1 MKCMNCG
8 AELTDSAYC
17 PNCGC
22 DVSVQKQAIVLSGIY
37 YNQGLEKAQVRD
49 LSGAMDQLRRSL
61 KFNKMNIDAR
71 NLLGLVY
78 FETGEVVSALSE
90 WVISKNMQPENNAA
104 AGYIRNLQ
112 QDANRLDVINQ
123 TIKKYNFALQN
134 AVEGNEDTAVI
145 QLKKL
150 LTQNPKL
157 IKGYQLLALLYIHKG
172 EYEKA
177 RRQLKRAIKIDKTNT
192 TTLRFLAEVDA
203 QTGTRTQLEPRRF
216 PGIRRTASEE
226 AASSSGGKRAEAM
239 PAQTLPARTANR
251 FSVFNL
257 ILGAVIGA
265 AAIWFLV
272 IPARTRSINLAA
284 NDRVA
289 QYSATIASYK
299 SENAA
304 LSQQVSAAQNTA
316 SSAEAAE
323 SSASTSVRSYTNLI
337 KAGRDAAA
345 GASETA
351 ASELQS
357 VDRSLLDD
365 ESAAVYDSLYTQ
377 LQEYMAGSGSSDV
390 SSAESAAE

>member
-192 TTLRFLAEVDA
+192 TTLRFLAEVDE

-216 PGIRRTASEE
+216 PGIRRAPAEE
-226 AASSSGGKRAEAM
+226 ASALSGGRRAEAV
-239 PAQTLPARTANR
+239 PAQTLPARTSNR

-257 ILGAVIGA
+257 IFGAVLGA

-272 IPARTRSINLAA
+272 IPARTRAINLEA
-284 NDRVA
+284 NDKIA
-289 QYSATIASYK
+289 QYSTNIASYK
-299 SENAA
+299 SQNAA
-304 LSQQVSAAQNTA
+304 LSQQLSTAQAAA
-316 SSAEAAE
+316 SSATAAE
-323 SSASTSVRSYTNLI
+323 SSSDSVTSSYSNLV

-345 GASETA
+345 GESSTA
-351 ASELQS
+351 AAELQS

-365 ESAAVYDSLYTQ
+365 DSAAVYDTLAAQ
-377 LQEYMAGSGSSDV
+377 LADYMTESAGSDA